1 MLRSE
6 IPQHSEDNFQGA
18 LLLEKETITMENV
31 QSKEELLQEID
42 KLISY
47 GREETTINPDLLAYL
62 DIDELQS
69 IKAKLLGRV
78 GKLSDEDKAWLEQF
92 KKYD

>member
-1 MLRSE
+1 MNE
-6 IPQHSEDNFQGA
+6 Q
-18 LLLEKETITMENV
+18 T
-31 QSKEELLQEID
+31 KEELLEDIE

-47 GREETTINPDLLAYL
+47 GRNENTINPDLLAYL
-62 DIDELQS
+62 EIEDLINT
-69 IKAKLLGRV
+69 KAKLLERV